1 MYIYSQQPKNQFI
14 MKTTNK
20 LGPVFWIISVIALIW
35 NLMGVFAYLAQAF
48 MTDEMKALLPET
60 EREMYENKPAW
71 ATAAFAIAVFAGLI
85 GAIGLLMR
93 KGWTSTL
100 FIISLLGILAHQ
112 VYIFFVSGAMD
123 GANASQMIMTIL
135 VTLIGFLLVWYSKS
149 LRL

>member
-1 MYIYSQQPKNQFI
+1 ME
-14 MKTTNK
+14 TANK
-20 LGPVFWIISVIALIW
+20 PGTAFWIISVIALIW

-60 EREMYENKPAW
+60 EREMYDNKPAW

-93 KGWTSTL
+93 KGWTAAL
-100 FIISLLGILAHQ
+100 FILSLIGILAHQ
-112 VYIFFVSGAMD
+112 VYIFFISGFMN
-123 GANASQMIMTIL
+123 GANASQMIMPLL
-135 VTLIGFLLVWYSKS
+135 VTVIGFFLVWYSKS